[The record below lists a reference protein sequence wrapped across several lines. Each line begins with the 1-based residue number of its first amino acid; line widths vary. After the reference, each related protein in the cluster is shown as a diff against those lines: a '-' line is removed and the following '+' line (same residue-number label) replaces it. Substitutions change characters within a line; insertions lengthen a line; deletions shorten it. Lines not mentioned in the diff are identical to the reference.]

1 MVELKILSHAC
12 ALIKTDK
19 HAVVIDPWLIGSCYW
34 RSWWNYPQVEL
45 DVPELAA
52 VDAVVISH
60 IHWDHWHGPSL
71 KRFFKGKRI
80 IIPDEPGLRS
90 ENDLRAIGFEN
101 IVRVPHA
108 GSVDVGD
115 IRLTLYQFGLYLN
128 DAAVVA
134 EAQGVKILDAN
145 DAKIAGAALGQITR
159 RHGRFDFAMR
169 SHSSANA
176 RVCFRVRGETLSD
189 VDDREH
195 YFRSYVAFMN
205 KVQPRYAVPFASN
218 HCHLHDDVYALN
230 SYVSNPVELGRYIE
244 AQHVEHKSG
253 WSFAPMLPGSSWS
266 SVGGFRFRNAD
277 CFENLDARI
286 SAYRAQVADRLD
298 AYSRQESAIVVS
310 DALLQRFTAMLPRKA
325 RGQAVPASFVLTVRW
340 PDGRARSWAIDLS
353 SQQATACDAPQLDSA
368 PGQPVMVLPAIVFR
382 DAVVKNMF
390 HHAVISKR
398 CAFRAD
404 SAADMEVIHHV
415 MTELDRRELGVRPL
429 SLRYAR
435 RMVAAYVG
443 RWRELLVYAH
453 AVWLMKIR
461 RKPVFLAEEAI
472 LRDEF

>member
-12 ALIKTDK
+12 ALIKTDL
-19 HAVVIDPWLIGSCYW
+19 HAVVIDPWLVGSCYW

-45 DVPELAA
+45 DESELAA

-90 ENDLRAIGFEN
+90 ETDLRAIGFQD

-145 DAKIAGAALGQITR
+145 DAKIAGAALGQLTR
-159 RHGRFDFAMR
+159 CHGRFDFAMR

-176 RVCFRVRGETLSD
+176 RVCFRVRGETLGD

-195 YFRSYVAFMN
+195 YFRSYVAFMD
-205 KVQPRYAVPFASN
+205 KVQPRHAVPFASN
-218 HCHLHDDVYALN
+218 HCHLHDDVYSLN
-230 SYVSNPVELGRYIE
+230 SYVSNPVELGRYVA
-244 AQHVEHKSG
+244 AQHAAHQPG

-266 SVGGFRFRNAD
+266 SVDGFQLRSTD
-277 CFENLDARI
+277 CYEDLDTRI
-286 SAYRAQVADRLD
+286 AAYRAQVVDRLD
-298 AYSRQESAIVVS
+298 AYTRQENAVTIS
-310 DALLQRFTAMLPRKA
+310 DALVQRFTAMLPGPARRKA
-325 RGQAVPASFVLTVRW
+325 VLADFVLTVRW
-340 PDGRARSWAIDLS
+340 PDSRARSWTVDLRS
-353 SQQATACDAPQLDSA
+353 RQATACETALLDSE
-368 PGQPVMVLPAIVFR
+368 PGRPLMVLPAIVFR

-398 CAFRAD
+398 CVFRAD
-404 SAADMEVIHHV
+404 SAVDMQVIHHV
-415 MTELDRRELGVRPL
+415 MTDSTGA
-429 SLRYAR
+429 SLACGPGPCA
-435 RMVAAYVG
+435 MPGA
-443 RWRELLVYAH
+443 
-453 AVWLMKIR
+453 WLQPMSGAGANCWSM
-461 RKPVFLAEEAI
+461 PMPCG
-472 LRDEF
+472 

>member
-12 ALIKTDK
+12 ALIRTDQ
-19 HAVVIDPWLIGSCYW
+19 HAVVIDPWLVGSCYW
-34 RSWWNYPQVEL
+34 RSWWNYPRVDIDEAA
-45 DVPELAA
+45 LAR

-60 IHWDHWHGPSL
+60 IHWDHWHGPTL
-71 KRFFKGKRI
+71 KRFFKGKRV

-90 ENDLRAIGFEN
+90 ETDLRAIGFRD

-128 DAAVVA
+128 DAAIVA

-145 DAKIAGAALGQITR
+145 DAKIAGAALGQLTR

-176 RVCFRVRGETLSD
+176 RICFRIRGEELTD

-195 YFRSYVAFMN
+195 YFRSYVAFMD
-205 KVQPRYAVPFASN
+205 KVRPRHAVPFASN
-218 HCHLHDDVYALN
+218 HCHLHADVYALN
-230 SYVSNPVELGRYIE
+230 PYVSNPMELGRYIGQRQV
-244 AQHVEHKSG
+244 ASDPG
-253 WSFAPMLPGSSWS
+253 WEFAPMLPGSSWS
-266 SVGGFRFRNAD
+266 SVSGFHLRSPD
-277 CFENLDARI
+277 CFDDLENRFA
-286 SAYRAQVADRLD
+286 AYRAEVADRLD
-298 AYSRQESAIVVS
+298 AYTRQENAVEVR
-310 DALLQRFTAMLPRKA
+310 DTLLQSFIAMLPKPR
-325 RGQAVPASFVLTVRW
+325 RGRASGEQFGLTVRW
-340 PDGRARSWAIDLS
+340 PDGRARSWTINLHAR
-353 SQQATACDAPQLDSA
+353 QATACESTRMDAQ
-368 PGQPVMVLPAIVFR
+368 PGWPVMLMPAIVFR

-398 CAFRAD
+398 CMFWAD
-404 SAADMEVIHHV
+404 SAQDMALIHHV

-429 SLRYAR
+429 SLRYTM
-435 RMVAAYVG
+435 RMVAAYAG